1 VLSCSPT
8 RFIVTTLIE
17 RAALP
22 LDTLRTGM
30 YRLAFGIRPLA
41 AMITLRDR
49 RVALTATLHALV
61 AFSLT
66 VLTPTLLLAVGPVF
80 LGVAHV
86 IADLRFLVLRRGL
99 GRGWLA
105 VIALACATLI
115 LLRAASE
122 FGLPF
127 SIGSRLE
134 LGVVTLWMG
143 AALMAGGLA
152 SRRIGRILV
161 GAVAVIALGIWAQID
176 PFAVRVAF
184 AHVHNLIALL
194 LWLFLFRGRL
204 RAVLLPLALICA
216 LAALLLSGES
226 YFWTERFGSL
236 DLMGLHVLEAA
247 DGLAPGLPLREA
259 AGLTL
264 SFTFLQS
271 VHYSTWLLVLPQ
283 EDVRGQ
289 GTATWRMA
297 VRSMT
302 RELGR
307 IGLWI
312 ALGTMVLVPIA
323 ACFDLHGARNLY
335 LSLAMFHGYL
345 ELALGA
351 YFFARGGL
359 SPLEP

>member
-1 VLSCSPT
+1 MT
-8 RFIVTTLIE
+8 TTLE

-66 VLTPTLLLAVGPVF
+66 ILTPTLLLAVGPVF

-86 IADLRFLVLRRGL
+86 MADLRFLVLRRGL
-99 GRGWLA
+99 GRAWLA
-105 VIALACATLI
+105 VIALACASI
-115 LLRAASE
+115 VLLRIAQE
-122 FGLPF
+122 LGLSF
-127 SIGSRLE
+127 AVGSRIE
-134 LGVVTLWMG
+134 HGVVTLWLG
-143 AALMAGGLA
+143 AALVAGGLA
-152 SRRIGRILV
+152 SRRFGRVVL
-161 GAVAVIALGIWAQID
+161 GAVVVAALGVWAQID
-176 PFAVRVAF
+176 PFAVRVGF
-184 AHVHNLIALL
+184 AHVHNLIALT

-204 RAVLLPLALICA
+204 RAVLLPLALICGM
-216 LAALLLSGES
+216 AALLLSGET
-226 YFWTERFGSL
+226 YLWTERVGSV
-236 DLMGLHVLEAA
+236 DLMGLHLLEAA

-259 AGLTL
+259 AGLT
-264 SFTFLQS
+264 STFTFLQS
-271 VHYSTWLLVLPQ
+271 VHYSTWLLVVPQ

-289 GTATWRMA
+289 GTATWRTA
-297 VRSMT
+297 VKSMT
-302 RELGR
+302 REFGR
-307 IGLWI
+307 FGLWI
-312 ALGTMVLVPIA
+312 ALGTMLLVPIA
-323 ACFDLHGARNLY
+323 ACLDLHGTRNLY

-359 SPLEP
+359 SPLRP